1 MGRGRA
7 GQGRMDDVEL
17 VEAPARGT
25 DQSPARR
32 ARVVRVL
39 RRWWPVPVA
48 VVLAAVAWQ
57 AASGAQERAV
67 AERLRETPGVIRT
80 TVAPPLTTRQW
91 GDPDSPG
98 VLTSASLGGGLV
110 VAAEE
115 GADGAA
121 RTVVGVDA
129 ATGRER
135 WRVAGGDEE
144 DPRGR
149 EPVGAACG
157 DAAGALVW
165 CSFTSVRTFGEASFE
180 PVATLVLVDVTTRA
194 TVPAPD
200 LPRASSVV
208 VLDDV
213 AVTVSRAGDTAV
225 ADATDLATGASRWH
239 VELPDPSGRRVGHA
253 PDPAVVVA
261 GHRVHVTGGAGT
273 WALDAAD
280 GRLVAAATDL
290 RLLRGEQL
298 VAVDGGVVTRLLGPD
313 GRGTA
318 RADGAP
324 VPVEPDDGS
333 APGVLLLARVDAGAG
348 GRLRA
353 VAAASG
359 EVLWE
364 RPAQV
369 DALGRLVLLDGL
381 LYGTDREGLWAVD
394 ATTGRAVWS
403 TDAGSR
409 AGPALMTDGV
419 HLLRTEHDPERAGAT
434 VLAAYGLED
443 GERRWAEPLPQGVT
457 DVGALA
463 GVLLGSGPG
472 RTVLVE

>member
-1 MGRGRA
+1 
-7 GQGRMDDVEL
+7 MDDVEL
-17 VEAPARGT
+17 VEAPARGADPGPART
-25 DQSPARR
+25 ARR
-32 ARVVRVL
+32 ARVLRVL

-48 VVLAAVAWQ
+48 VVLAAVVWQ

-67 AERLRETPGVIRT
+67 AERLRETPGVIGT
-80 TVAPPLTTRQW
+80 TVAPPLTTRDW
-91 GDPDSPG
+91 GDPASTG
-98 VLTSASLGGGLV
+98 VVTSAPLGGGLV

-115 GADGAA
+115 GPDGAA
-121 RTVVGVDA
+121 RTVVGIDA

-135 WRVAGGDEE
+135 WRVAAGGEE
-144 DPRGR
+144 NPRGR
-149 EPVGAACG
+149 EPVGATCG
-157 DAAGALVW
+157 DAAGPLVW

-180 PVATLVLVDVTTRA
+180 PVATLVLVDVTARA
-194 TVPAPD
+194 EVPAPD

-213 AVTVSRAGDTAV
+213 AVTVSRVGDAAV
-225 ADATDLATGASRWH
+225 VDATDLTTGASRWH
-239 VELPDPSGRRVGHA
+239 VELADPAGRLVGHA
-253 PDPAVVVA
+253 PDPSVVVA
-261 GHRVHVTGGAGT
+261 GHRVHVTGGTGT
-273 WALDAAD
+273 WALDAVD
-280 GRLVAAATDL
+280 GRLVAAAQDL

-298 VAVDGGVVTRLLGPD
+298 VAVDGGAVTRLLGPD

-369 DALGRLVLLDGL
+369 DGLGPLVLLDGL

-403 TDAGSR
+403 TAAGTR

-419 HLLRTEHDPERAGAT
+419 HLLRTEHDPGRAGAT
-434 VLAAYGLED
+434 VLAAYGLRD
-443 GERRWAEPLPQGVT
+443 GDRRWAEPLPEGLT
-457 DVGALA
+457 DVRAVG
-463 GVLLGSGPG
+463 GVLLGFGTG
-472 RTVLVE
+472 RPVLVE